1 MKINRWLFIALLLVA
16 VLVGAGG
23 MLVSVAG
30 NRYTST
36 DAFCTSCHTMT
47 LQASDPYFQK
57 SVHRSNAAGIRP
69 SCGECHIPTTN
80 WFIETYTHVSSGIR
94 DMYVTLTRDFS
105 NPQTWET
112 RRAALEQ
119 EVLADLR
126 ASNSVTCRSCHD
138 AAAIQPKSE
147 AGRQSHAA
155 LAQGGVTC
163 VDCHVNLVH
172 PPAQHAAAPN
182 ASQTAAAK

>member
-1 MKINRWLFIALLLVA
+1 
-16 VLVGAGG
+16 
-23 MLVSVAG
+23 
-30 NRYTST
+30 
-36 DAFCTSCHTMT
+36 
-47 LQASDPYFQK
+47 
-57 SVHRSNAAGIRP
+57 
-69 SCGECHIPTTN
+69 
-80 WFIETYTHVSSGIR
+80 
-94 DMYVTLTRDFS
+94 MYVTLTRDFS